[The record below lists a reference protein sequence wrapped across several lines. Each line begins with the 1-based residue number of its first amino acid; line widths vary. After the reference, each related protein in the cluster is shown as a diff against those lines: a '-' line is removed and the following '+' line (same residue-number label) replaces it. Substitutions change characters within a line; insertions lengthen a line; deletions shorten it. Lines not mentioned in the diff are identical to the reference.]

1 MQKLLIAT
9 TNPAKLSE
17 LSQFLSD
24 LPVKLVSLKDL
35 GINRKAPEIGRTF
48 VQNAIG
54 KARFY
59 FNISGLPTIADDGG
73 LEIAAFGGE
82 PGVASHRLPESD
94 REATDREL
102 IDHTLARIRKLPE
115 TERDA
120 QLRLVL
126 VLFLPNGKIHVS
138 QARVQGIIPN
148 QPSSHTTA
156 GFPYRSL
163 LFIPQLH
170 KFYNEA
176 ELTPE

>member
-59 FNISGLPTIADDGG
+59 FNISG
-73 LEIAAFGGE
+73 
-82 PGVASHRLPESD
+82 
-94 REATDREL
+94 
-102 IDHTLARIRKLPE
+102 LARIRKLPE

-176 ELTPE
+176 ELTPEEDLKYNHRRKAVEKLKPIIKKYLISND

>member
-73 LEIAAFGGE
+73 LELAVFGGE
-82 PGVASHRLPESD
+82 PGDDSHPLPESH
-94 REATDREL
+94 L
-102 IDHTLARIRKLPE
+102 
-115 TERDA
+115 
-120 QLRLVL
+120 
-126 VLFLPNGKIHVS
+126 
-138 QARVQGIIPN
+138 
-148 QPSSHTTA
+148 
-156 GFPYRSL
+156 
-163 LFIPQLH
+163 
-170 KFYNEA
+170 
-176 ELTPE
+176 